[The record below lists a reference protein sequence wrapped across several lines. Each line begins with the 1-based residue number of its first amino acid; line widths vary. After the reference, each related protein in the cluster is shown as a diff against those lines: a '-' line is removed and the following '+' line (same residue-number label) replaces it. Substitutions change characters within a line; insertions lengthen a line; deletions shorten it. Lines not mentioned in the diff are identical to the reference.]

1 LTIYGYK
8 QVVNT
13 FIYEMITVVR
23 VLKVR
28 DLNMDVDIH
37 IKHV

>member
-1 LTIYGYK
+1 
-8 QVVNT
+8 
-13 FIYEMITVVR
+13 MITVVR